1 MLHHISSYA
10 PKTAGRCSDKRNNT
24 LFLPISQA
32 PTDYITPSLPAQ
44 AEIHPWCKGLA
55 ELRPE
60 MRTGLAGWGGIESLS
75 PDGPPDPSSL
85 FMHGKGCLELH
96 QQTPEHS
103 SPLKSSLPLGM
114 PLTVVPLPT
123 GRAGLD
129 FRGQTNHREQPH
141 KGRQAPYLGPHVP
154 RHGSTQ
160 AGRQGRTK
168 CESAL

>member
-1 MLHHISSYA
+1 MLHHISSYT
-10 PKTAGRCSDKRNNT
+10 PKTAGRCSDKRSNT

-32 PTDYITPSLPAQ
+32 PTDHITPSLPAQ
-44 AEIHPWCKGLA
+44 AEIHPWCKGVA
-55 ELRPE
+55 ELLPE

-123 GRAGLD
+123 GRAGLSQGTD
-129 FRGQTNHREQPH
+129 KPQRTASQGQAGSLPWPTRPQTWLNT
-141 KGRQAPYLGPHVP
+141 GRQARKNQV
-154 RHGSTQ
+154 
-160 AGRQGRTK
+160 
-168 CESAL
+168 